1 MSMSRWYDIK
11 AQADTEEHDATVMIY
26 DEIGGWG
33 VSASHFVSELYAK
46 GIKRPKVR
54 INSPGGDIAD
64 GMAIASVLSE
74 MDSTCVVD
82 GAAYSIASVILAG
95 CKHRVMARG
104 SHVMIHSPWTVS
116 FGNADELR
124 EDAETLDIMAR
135 SMRGIYMRA
144 TGADEATVD
153 EWMSKDTWFDADMA
167 LAAGIVDEIKDTITA
182 KASIKPE
189 ILAKFQNV
197 PMSLRGETKKQRSFM
212 GIFSKKTKDLKD
224 FALAALIETGLE
236 ESDVKAAA
244 EDGNESFLVE
254 RFATE
259 IDKRAKA
266 AVAKATGPLSSRLK
280 VYDCAFTV
288 MNLGVSVDE
297 LGEDEKEIEAT
308 IKGAF
313 EKRASMELA
322 RQTAQAG
329 LQSPIASDPAG
340 QHAPSTKPKIGEG
353 KTKRD
358 LVKAHMEAAAE
369 KIFSKQ
375 G

>member
-1 MSMSRWYDIK
+1 
-11 AQADTEEHDATVMIY
+11 
-26 DEIGGWG
+26 
-33 VSASHFVSELYAK
+33 
-46 GIKRPKVR
+46 
-54 INSPGGDIAD
+54 
-64 GMAIASVLSE
+64 
-74 MDSTCVVD
+74 
-82 GAAYSIASVILAG
+82 
-95 CKHRVMARG
+95 
-104 SHVMIHSPWTVS
+104 
-116 FGNADELR
+116 
-124 EDAETLDIMAR
+124 
-135 SMRGIYMRA
+135 MRGIYMRA

-182 KASIKPE
+182 KASIRPE

-197 PMSLRGETKKQRSFM
+197 PMSLRGETKKQRAFM

-254 RFATE
+254 RLTAE

-266 AVAKATGPLSSRLK
+266 AVAKATGPISSRLK
-280 VYDCAFTV
+280 VYDCAFAA
-288 MNLGVSVDE
+288 MNLGVAVDE

-329 LQSPIASDPAG
+329 LQSPIESDPAG
-340 QHAPSTKPKIGEG
+340 QHAPSTKPNIGEG

-358 LVKAHMEAAAE
+358 LVKAHMEVAAE